1 MPVLSWVH
9 SMRGYLLH
17 ELRFEKRLMRYLE
30 DLIREM
36 DRKIAKA
43 KDRADKESM
52 PKPIKPED
60 QVGRE

>member
-1 MPVLSWVH
+1 
-9 SMRGYLLH
+9 
-17 ELRFEKRLMRYLE
+17 MRYLE

-60 QVGRE
+60 QVRLDELQGRAKGEASTVNSFS

>member
-1 MPVLSWVH
+1 
-9 SMRGYLLH
+9 
-17 ELRFEKRLMRYLE
+17 MRYLE

-52 PKPIKPED
+52 PKPIKSED
-60 QVGRE
+60 QVKLDELQGRARGG